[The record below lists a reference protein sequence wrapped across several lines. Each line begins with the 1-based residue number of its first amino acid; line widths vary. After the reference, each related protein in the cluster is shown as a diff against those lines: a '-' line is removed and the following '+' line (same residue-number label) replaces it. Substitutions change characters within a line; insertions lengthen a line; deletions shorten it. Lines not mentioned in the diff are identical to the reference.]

1 MAGNP
6 VHLALPLE
14 WADHWRLCLR
24 TAVLALEEGVAVAEE
39 EGAEAEE
46 AGTEQRSLQL
56 LEGCHHR
63 HHRRTPQRL
72 MPALLPQ
79 HI

>member
-1 MAGNP
+1 M
-6 VHLALPLE
+6 
-14 WADHWRLCLR
+14 
-24 TAVLALEEGVAVAEE
+24 LALEEGVAGAEE
-39 EGAEAEE
+39 EAAEVEVEE